1 MSISTI
7 SLKQLDAE
15 NWYTCC
21 ELKVTEEQKQFMEP
35 NAVSIVQSKFEPT
48 LKPLAIY
55 DGDTMVGFLMYNSVP
70 EELDAY
76 WIYRI
81 MIDKQFQYKGI
92 GKTASSLM
100 IDHMVSS
107 LQAQKIAVGYHPANQ
122 GAHSLYASLG
132 FVDEGLRFGKEMAVV
147 KTIIS

>member
-7 SLKQLDAE
+7 SLKQLDTE

-21 ELKVTEEQKQFMEP
+21 ELKVAEEQKQFMEP

-107 LQAQKIAVGYHPANQ
+107 LQAHKIAVGYHPANQ

-132 FVDEGLRFGKEMAVV
+132 FVDEGVRFGKEMAVV
-147 KTIIS
+147 KTIIR